1 VLRRS
6 RFQRFR
12 YGIREATMTL
22 EEAVR
27 GRRSIRKFRRDP
39 IPEEILRE
47 ILDQARW
54 APSWGNTQPWEFVV
68 LAGDALEEYR
78 TTKHRKMMVAGDAFS
93 PEIPMPEVWPESL
106 KKRYME
112 TGKIVLTAMGLA
124 REDKEGRNR
133 LYENMALLFDA
144 PCLVVA
150 CIHGDSALEYAM
162 LDIGLI
168 LQTLCLSAYDKG
180 IGSCIMAVS
189 IGYPALLRKIAAIG
203 DDRRIVMGVALG
215 YPDPD
220 YPLNRFERVRADI
233 GEFVRWVS

>member
-1 VLRRS
+1 
-6 RFQRFR
+6 
-12 YGIREATMTL
+12 MTL

-27 GRRSIRKFRRDP
+27 GRRSIRKFRKDP

-47 ILDQARW
+47 IIDQARW

-68 LAGDALEEYR
+68 LTGDALEEYR
-78 TTKHRKMMVAGDAFS
+78 TTKHRKMMVTGDAFS
-93 PEIPMPEVWPESL
+93 PEIPMPEVWPEHL

-112 TGKIVLTAMGLA
+112 TGKIVLTAMGIA

-133 LYENMALLFDA
+133 LYENMARLFDA

-150 CIHGDSALEYAM
+150 CIPGGSALEYAM

-220 YPLNRFERVRADI
+220 YPLNRFKRVRTDI
-233 GEFVRWVS
+233 SDFVRWVS

>member
-1 VLRRS
+1 
-6 RFQRFR
+6 
-12 YGIREATMTL
+12 
-22 EEAVR
+22 
-27 GRRSIRKFRRDP
+27 
-39 IPEEILRE
+39 
-47 ILDQARW
+47 
-54 APSWGNTQPWEFVV
+54 
-68 LAGDALEEYR
+68 
-78 TTKHRKMMVAGDAFS
+78 MVTGEAFS
-93 PEIPMPEVWPESL
+93 PDIPMPEVWPEHL
-106 KKRYME
+106 NKRYKE
-112 TGKIVLTAMGLA
+112 NGKIVLTAMGIA

-133 LYENMALLFDA
+133 LYENMFLLFDA

-150 CIHGDSALEYAM
+150 CIDAKSPVEYAM

-233 GEFVRWVS
+233 SEFVKWVS

>member
-1 VLRRS
+1 
-6 RFQRFR
+6 
-12 YGIREATMTL
+12 MTL
-22 EEAVR
+22 EEAIR

-39 IPEEILRE
+39 IPEEVLRE

-54 APSWGNTQPWEFVV
+54 APSWGNTQPWELYV
-68 LAGDALEEYR
+68 LTGDALEEYR
-78 TTKHRKMMVAGDAFS
+78 TTKHRKMMVAGEAFS
-93 PEIPMPEVWPESL
+93 PDIPMPEVWPEHL
-106 KKRYME
+106 NKRYKE
-112 TGKIVLTAMGLA
+112 NGKIVLTAMGIA

-133 LYENMALLFDA
+133 LYENMFLLFDA
-144 PCLVVA
+144 PCLIVA
-150 CIHGDSALEYAM
+150 CIDAKSPVEYAM

-203 DDRRIVMGVALG
+203 DDRRIVMGVVLG

-233 GEFVRWVS
+233 SEFVRWVS

>member
-1 VLRRS
+1 
-6 RFQRFR
+6 
-12 YGIREATMTL
+12 MTL

-27 GRRSIRKFRRDP
+27 GRRSIRKFRKDP
-39 IPEEILRE
+39 IPEDVLRGILE
-47 ILDQARW
+47 QARW

-68 LAGDALEEYR
+68 LTGDALEEFR
-78 TTKHRKMMVAGDAFS
+78 TEKHRKMVAGEAFS
-93 PEIPMPEVWPESL
+93 PEISMPEVWPEHL
-106 KKRYME
+106 NKRYKE
-112 TGKIVLTAMGLA
+112 IGKATLEAMNIA
-124 REDKEGRNR
+124 REDKEGRTR
-133 LYENMALLFDA
+133 LLENMFQLFNA

-150 CIHGDSALEYAM
+150 CIDAKCRVEYAM

-168 LQTLCLSAYDKG
+168 LQTLCLSAYEKG

-189 IGYPALLRKIAAIG
+189 VGYPALLHRIAAIG

-220 YPLNRFERVRADI
+220 YPMNRFERVRADV

>member
-1 VLRRS
+1 
-6 RFQRFR
+6 
-12 YGIREATMTL
+12 MTL
-22 EEAVR
+22 EEAIR

-39 IPEEILRE
+39 IPEEVLRE
-47 ILDQARW
+47 ILDQVRW

-68 LAGDALEEYR
+68 LTGDALEEYR
-78 TTKHRKMMVAGDAFS
+78 TTKRHKMMVAGDAFS
-93 PEIPMPEVWPESL
+93 PDIPMPEVWPEPL
-106 KKRYME
+106 KKRYIE
-112 TGKIVLTAMGLA
+112 TGKIVLTAMGIA

-144 PCLVVA
+144 PCLVIA
-150 CIHGDSALEYAM
+150 CIDAKSLVEYAM

-189 IGYPALLRKIAAIG
+189 IGYPALLRRIAAIP

-215 YPDPD
+215 YPDPY
-220 YPLNRFERVRADI
+220 YPLNRFERVRADVS
-233 GEFVRWVS
+233 EFVRWVR